1 MPIPKDASLSVDPM
15 VYNLSQISHI
25 LGCPLRG
32 NRLATAN
39 TQPQVS
45 LLLTDSRSLSF
56 AHQTLFF
63 AIRTAKGDGHRYI
76 PQLYNAGVR
85 AFVVSESNEEFRNT
99 CPEGWFLVV
108 QDTLQAL
115 QLLVAAHRRQFSGF
129 PIIGITGSNGKTI
142 VKEWLYQLLAPF
154 RNIIRSPRSYNS
166 QIGVPLS
173 VWQLDT
179 DCNLAIFEAGI
190 SQPGEMEKLEPIIRP
205 TIGILTNIGTAHD
218 AGFESQQQ
226 KLVEKLRLFRNSD
239 VIIYCA
245 DIPGINDALEIA
257 GVGARS
263 MSWTRRHKDAQITV
277 LSVQRTP
284 TSTTVNYLVLGIEGS
299 FTIPMTDDAS
309 FENAMQCLCLMVYLA
324 IPPAQIAERMSLL
337 TPLAMRLEV
346 MEGKKGCMLI
356 NDVYSNDLTSLQ
368 AALEFQKRRNVPSL
382 SNTLVLS
389 DVPQVPL
396 DQSHLCR
403 KIAQLCQIYDIRKL
417 ILVGQSAVSSQ
428 KTMLYELHT
437 LGLNIST
444 SFFESTEELLTSD
457 AMQSFQNELVLLKG
471 ARTYQFER
479 ISDELQLRRHETI
492 LEVDLDAIVH
502 NLNRYRSHLRPET
515 RLTCMVKAFGYG
527 TGSYEL
533 AKTLQ
538 DQNVDYLAVAVAD
551 EGAELRRQGIRTR
564 IMVMNPE
571 MTAFRTIIENRLEP
585 EIYSFRLLDAF
596 VKEAQ
601 RMGVTNYP
609 VHIKIDSGMHRLG
622 FQYPEMEE
630 LIDRFRQQN
639 AITIRSVFS
648 HFATADDPNQED
660 FVHEQKRRFDQCAD
674 LLRAAFGNQIIRHI
688 CNSAGIEVFP
698 QYQMEMCRLGI
709 GLYGFE
715 AAPVDMNLQPVAT
728 LRTTILQIKDIPASE
743 TVGYMRNGR
752 LHRDSR
758 IAMVPI
764 GYADGFDRRLG
775 NGNCQMLVFGMSG
788 NHTSRLCPTI
798 GNICMDVT
806 FLDVTDCPEA
816 QEGSQVEVFG
826 KNLPLQQIS
835 QRLGTITYEVLST
848 VSARV
853 KRVYYKE

>member
-1 MPIPKDASLSVDPM
+1 M

-45 LLLTDSRSLSF
+45 LLLTDSRSLTI
-56 AHQTLFF
+56 ADQTLFF
-63 AIRTAKGDGHRYI
+63 AIKTSKGDGHRYI
-76 PQLYNAGVR
+76 PQLYNQGVR

-108 QDTLQAL
+108 TDTLHAL
-115 QLLVAAHRRQFSGF
+115 QKLAAAHRNQFKDL
-129 PIIGITGSNGKTI
+129 PVIGITGSNGKTI
-142 VKEWLYQLLAPF
+142 VKEWLYQLLSPF
-154 RNIIRSPRSYNS
+154 RNIVRSPRSYNS

-173 VWQLDT
+173 VWQLNENCD
-179 DCNLAIFEAGI
+179 LAIFEAGI
-190 SQPGEMEKLEPIIRP
+190 SQPGEMEKLEPIIKP
-205 TIGILTNIGTAHD
+205 NIGILTNIGTAHD

-226 KLVEKLRLFRNSD
+226 KLIEKLQLFRNCD
-239 VIIYCA
+239 VIIYNA
-245 DIPGINDALEIA
+245 DIPGISDALEIA

-263 MSWTRRHKDAQITV
+263 MAWTRRHKDAQITV
-277 LSVQRTP
+277 VNVERTE
-284 TSTTVNYLVLGIEGS
+284 TYTKVDYLVLGFEGS

-309 FENAMQCLCLMVYLA
+309 FENAMQCLCLMIYLT
-324 IPPAQIAERMSLL
+324 IPQKQITERMNLL
-337 TPLAMRLEV
+337 GPLAMRLEV

-368 AALEFQKRRNVPSL
+368 AALEFQKRRSVPSL
-382 SNTLVLS
+382 TNTLILS
-389 DVPQVPL
+389 DVPQVPM
-396 DQSHLCR
+396 DDNHLCR
-403 KIAQLCQIYDIRKL
+403 KIAQLCQVYDIRKL
-417 ILVGQSAVSSQ
+417 ILVGTQSTHSSQ
-428 KTMLYELHT
+428 VMLRELKI
-437 LGLNIST
+437 LNLNIET
-444 SFFESTEELLTSD
+444 HFFETTEDLLESD
-457 AMQSFQNELVLLKG
+457 RMQQFQNELILIKG
-471 ARTYQFER
+471 ARAYQFER

-492 LEVDLDAIVH
+492 LEVDLDAIIH
-502 NLNRYRSHLRPET
+502 NLNQYRSHLNPET
-515 RLTCMVKAFGYG
+515 KLTCMVKAFGYG

-551 EGAELRRQGIRTR
+551 EGADLRRQGIRTR

-571 MTAFRTIIENRLEP
+571 MSAFRTIIENRLEP

-622 FQYPEMEE
+622 FQYPEINQ
-630 LIDRFRQQN
+630 LIARLKSQN
-639 AITIRSVFS
+639 AVIVRSVFS
-648 HFATADDPNQED
+648 HFATADDPNQEE

-674 LLRAAFGNQIIRHI
+674 MLRAAFPHSILRHI

-715 AAPVDMNLQPVAT
+715 AAPIDMDLHPVAT
-728 LRTTILQIKDIPASE
+728 LRTTILQIKNIPATE
-743 TVGYMRNGR
+743 TIGYMRNGK
-752 LHRDSR
+752 LKRDSR

-764 GYADGFDRRLG
+764 GYADGYDRRLG
-775 NGNCQMLVFGMSG
+775 NGNCEMLVYSTSG
-788 NHTSRLCPTI
+788 NNTGKLCPTI
-798 GNICMDVT
+798 GNVCMDVT
-806 FLDVTDCPEA
+806 FLDVTDYPEA
-816 QEGSQVEVFG
+816 HEGSQVEVFG
-826 KNLPLQQIS
+826 KNLPLNIIS
-835 QRLGTITYEVLST
+835 DKLGTITYEVLST
-848 VSARV
+848 VSTRV

>member
-1 MPIPKDASLSVDPM
+1 M
-15 VYNLSQISHI
+15 VYNLSQISHL
-25 LGCPLRG
+25 LGCQLRG

-45 LLLTDSRSLSF
+45 LLLTDSRSLTF
-56 AHQTLFF
+56 ADQTLFF
-63 AIRTAKGDGHRYI
+63 AIKTQKGDGHRYI
-76 PQLYNAGVR
+76 PQLYDLGVR

-108 QDTLQAL
+108 PDTLIAL
-115 QLLVAAHRRQFSGF
+115 QKLAAVHRRQFNNI
-129 PIIGITGSNGKTI
+129 PVIGITGSNGKTI
-142 VKEWLYQLLAPF
+142 VKEWLYQLLSPF
-154 RNIIRSPRSYNS
+154 RNIVRSPRSFNS

-173 VWQLDT
+173 VWQLNE

-190 SQPGEMEKLEPIIRP
+190 SQPGEMEKLEPIIKP

-226 KLVEKLRLFRNSD
+226 KLIEKLKLFNNCD
-239 VIIYCA
+239 IIIYNA

-263 MSWTRRHKDAQITV
+263 MAWTRRHKDAQITV
-277 LSVQRTP
+277 LNVNRTE
-284 TSTTVNYLVLGIEGS
+284 TSTTVDYLVLGIEGS

-309 FENAMQCLCLMVYLA
+309 FENAMQCLCLMIYLA

-337 TPLAMRLEV
+337 GPLAMRLEV

-368 AALEFQKRRNVPSL
+368 AALEFQKRRNVASL

-396 DQSHLCR
+396 DESHLC
-403 KIAQLCQIYDIRKL
+403 KKVAQLCQVYGIRKL
-417 ILVGQSAVSSQ
+417 ILIGPGSMHSRQ
-428 KTMLYELHT
+428 TMLGEIRN
-437 LGLNIST
+437 LGLDTST
-444 SFFESTEELLTSD
+444 SFFASTEELLESD
-457 AMQSFQNELVLLKG
+457 EMQQFQNELILLKG
-471 ARTYQFER
+471 ARAYQFER

-502 NLNRYRSHLRPET
+502 NLNSYRSHLKPET
-515 RLTCMVKAFGYG
+515 KLTCMVKAFGYG

-571 MTAFRTIIENRLEP
+571 MSAFRTIIENRLEP

-601 RMGVTNYP
+601 RMGVTGYP

-630 LIDRFRQQN
+630 LVARFKNQN
-639 AITIRSVFS
+639 SITIRSIFS
-648 HFATADDPNQED
+648 HFATADDPNQVD

-674 LLRAAFGNQIIRHI
+674 MLRAAFPHHILRHI
-688 CNSAGIEVFP
+688 CNSAGIEVYP

-715 AAPVDMNLQPVAT
+715 AAPVDMDLQPVAT
-728 LRTTILQIKDIPASE
+728 LRTTILQIKDIPATE
-743 TVGYMRNGR
+743 TIGYMRNGK
-752 LHRDSR
+752 LKRDSR
-758 IAMVPI
+758 IAMVSI
-764 GYADGFDRRLG
+764 GYADGYDRRLG
-775 NGNCQMLVFGMSG
+775 NGNCQMLVFGTSG
-788 NHTSRLCPTI
+788 NNEGKLCPTI
-798 GNICMDVT
+798 GNVCMDVT

-826 KNLPLQQIS
+826 KNLPLYKIS
-835 QRLGTITYEVLST
+835 DKLGTITYEVLST
-848 VSARV
+848 VSTRV

>member
-1 MPIPKDASLSVDPM
+1 MA
-15 VYNLSQISHI
+15 YNLSQISRI

-39 TQPQVS
+39 TQPKVS
-45 LLLTDSRSLSF
+45 LLLTDSRSLTF
-56 AHQTLFF
+56 ADQTLFF
-63 AIRTAKGDGHRYI
+63 ALCTSKGDGHRYI
-76 PQLYNAGVR
+76 PQLYNLGVR

-108 QDTLQAL
+108 PDTLIAL
-115 QLLVAAHRRQFSGF
+115 QKLAAAHRRKFNDI
-129 PIIGITGSNGKTI
+129 PVIGITGSNGKTI
-142 VKEWLYQLLAPF
+142 VKEWLYQLLSPY
-154 RNIIRSPRSYNS
+154 RNIVRSPRSYNS

-173 VWQLDT
+173 VWQLNE

-226 KLVEKLRLFRNSD
+226 KLVEKLQLFRNCD
-239 VIIYCA
+239 VIIYNA
-245 DIPGINDALEIA
+245 DIPGISDALEIA
-257 GVGARS
+257 GVGTRS
-263 MSWTRRHKDAQITV
+263 MAWTRRHKDAQITV
-277 LSVQRTP
+277 LKVERTDS
-284 TSTTVNYLVLGIEGS
+284 STTVHYLVLGIEGS

-309 FENAMQCLCLMVYLA
+309 FENAMQCLCLMLYLA
-324 IPPAQIAERMSLL
+324 IPPMQIAERMSLL
-337 TPLAMRLEV
+337 APLAMRLEV

-368 AALEFQKRRNVPSL
+368 AALEFQKRRSVPSL
-382 SNTLVLS
+382 TNTLVLS

-396 DQSHLCR
+396 DESHLCKR
-403 KIAQLCQIYDIRKL
+403 IVQLCQIYNIRKL
-417 ILVGQSAVSSQ
+417 ILVGSNLMHSKLEMLNELKVQGLSISS
-428 KTMLYELHT
+428 
-437 LGLNIST
+437 
-444 SFFESTEELLTSD
+444 SFFEKTEDLLESD
-457 AMQSFQNELVLLKG
+457 AMHLFQNELILLKG
-471 ARTYQFER
+471 ARAYQFER

-502 NLNRYRSHLRPET
+502 NLNSYRSHLKPET
-515 RLTCMVKAFGYG
+515 KLTCMVKAFGYG

-538 DQNVDYLAVAVAD
+538 DQNVYYLAVAVAD

-571 MTAFRTIIENRLEP
+571 MSAFRTIIENRLEP

-630 LIDRFRQQN
+630 LISRFKNQN
-639 AITIRSVFS
+639 AISIRSIFS
-648 HFATADDPNQED
+648 HFATADDPNQKD

-674 LLRAAFGNQIIRHI
+674 LLRASFHNHIIRHI
-688 CNSAGIEVFP
+688 CNSAGIEVYP

-715 AAPVDMNLQPVAT
+715 AAPVDMDLLPVAT
-728 LRTTILQIKDIPASE
+728 LRTTILQIKNIPASE
-743 TVGYMRNGR
+743 TIGYMRNGK
-752 LHRDSR
+752 LKRDSR

-764 GYADGFDRRLG
+764 GYADGYDRRLG
-775 NGNCQMLVFGMSG
+775 NGNFHMLVFGNTNDNKG
-788 NHTSRLCPTI
+788 KLCPTI
-798 GNICMDVT
+798 GNVCMDVT

-826 KNLPLQQIS
+826 KNLPLKQIS
-835 QRLGTITYEVLST
+835 DKLGTITYEVLST
-848 VSARV
+848 VSSRV
-853 KRVYYKE
+853 KRIYYKE